1 MFSKTFYLTQWL
13 DEDTFSK
20 LLTFAR
26 FLGRENNVSEFV
38 IDIERA
44 RRNRVRAE
52 EIKDTL
58 KEVGINLS
66 EEEYKQLHK
75 LLPTYD
81 IEFSLNNGKLI
92 IIPHVYI
99 MDIIKKSEDDIPI
112 KYNRQEKVF
121 ETYPY
126 YYYDLKELFIENG
139 LIVKELNLLF
149 NRKFDFSLNV
159 TLRDYQ
165 IEAIQKW
172 KENNYRGVI
181 ALPTGAGKTII
192 GIKAIEETRVP
203 TLIVTFT
210 REQMLQWRETI
221 MKFSSVRPEVGLYYS
236 NEKEIRQI
244 TLSTYQTAFRHVEE
258 LGDKFDLLIID
269 EAHHLPADKFR
280 EVALGVLATKRLAL
294 SATPYREDGRH
305 EELFRLM
312 GGVVYYKPVEELIKK
327 GYLAPYDILQIK
339 VLLTAEER
347 KKYLTLLNK
356 YKVLSKNRKLKEL
369 IVLAKNGDNNA
380 IEALKVYNEIKKV
393 VNFAENKMLK
403 IEEILDKEKG
413 KKILIFTQY
422 VDQAEEI
429 ARRFNTLLISGRMP
443 KNERKRVLDTFKYMK
458 NGVLTLTTVGDEG
471 LDIPDA
477 SVGIIVTGTS
487 SRRQFIQRLGR
498 ILRPVNGKKAVLY
511 EIVVAG
517 TQEEYQSKKRKE
529 ESILDEIQIS
539 SEYSDDM

>member
-1 MFSKTFYLTQWL
+1 MFSKTFYLTRWL

-26 FLGRENNVSEFV
+26 FLGRENGVSEFV

-44 RRNRVRAE
+44 RKNRVRAE
-52 EIKDTL
+52 EIKETL
-58 KEVGINLS
+58 KDIGVSLT
-66 EEEYKQLHK
+66 EEEYRELQK

-81 IEFSLNNGKLI
+81 VEFSINRGKLI
-92 IIPHVYI
+92 IIPHVYV
-99 MDIIKKSEDDIPI
+99 MDIIKKSEGKIPI
-112 KYNRQEKVF
+112 KYNKQDKIF

-139 LIVKELNLLF
+139 LTVKELNLEF
-149 NRKFDFSLNV
+149 KKFDFSLSV

-165 IEAIQKW
+165 NEAIQKW
-172 KENNYRGVI
+172 KDNNYRGVI

-192 GIKAIEETRVP
+192 GIKAIEETKVP

-210 REQMLQWRETI
+210 REQMLQWKETI
-221 MKFSSVRPEVGLYYS
+221 MKFSSIRPEVGLYYS
-236 NEKEIRQI
+236 NEKEIKQI
-244 TLSTYQTAFRHVEE
+244 TLSTYQTAFRHVTE
-258 LGDKFDLLIID
+258 LSDKFDLLIID

-280 EVALGVLATKRLAL
+280 EVALGILATKRLGL
-294 SATPYREDGRH
+294 SATPFREDGRH
-305 EELFRLM
+305 EELFKLM
-312 GGVVYYKPVEELIKK
+312 GGIVYYKPVDELIKK
-327 GYLAPYDILQIK
+327 GYLAPYDIVQVK
-339 VLLTAEER
+339 VFLTAEER

-356 YKVLSKNRKLKEL
+356 FRVLSKNKKLKEL
-369 IVLAKNGDNNA
+369 IILAKNGDSNA

-393 VNFAENKMLK
+393 VNFAQNKMLK
-403 IEEILDKEKG
+403 IEEILNKEKG

-422 VDQAEEI
+422 VDQAKEI
-429 ARRFNTLLISGRMP
+429 ARRFNTLLISGKMS
-443 KNERKRVLDTFKYMK
+443 KNERKKVLDTFKFMK
-458 NGVLTLTTVGDEG
+458 SGVLTLTTVGDEG

-498 ILRPVNGKKAVLY
+498 ILRPVNGKRAILY
-511 EIVVAG
+511 EIIVAG

-529 ESILDEIQIS
+529 DSILDEIQIS

>member
-26 FLGRENNVSEFV
+26 FLGRENGVSEFV

-44 RRNRVRAE
+44 RKNRVRAE
-52 EIKDTL
+52 EIKETL
-58 KEVGINLS
+58 KDVGVSLT
-66 EEEYKQLHK
+66 EEEYRELQK

-81 IEFSLNNGKLI
+81 VEFSINEGKLI
-92 IIPHVYI
+92 ITPHVYV
-99 MDIIKKSEDDIPI
+99 MDIIKKSEDNIPI

-139 LIVKELNLLF
+139 LTVKELNLEF
-149 NRKFDFSLNV
+149 KKFDFSLNV

-172 KENNYRGVI
+172 KDNNYRGVI

-192 GIKAIEETRVP
+192 GIKAIEETKVP

-210 REQMLQWRETI
+210 REQMLQWKETI
-221 MKFSSVRPEVGLYYS
+221 MKFSSIRPEVGLYYS

-244 TLSTYQTAFRHVEE
+244 TLSTYQTAFRHVSE
-258 LGDKFDLLIID
+258 LSDKFDLLIID

-280 EVALGVLATKRLAL
+280 EVALGILATKRLGL
-294 SATPYREDGRH
+294 SATPFREDGRH
-305 EELFRLM
+305 EELFKLM
-312 GGVVYYKPVEELIKK
+312 GGIIYYKPVDELIKK
-327 GYLAPYDILQIK
+327 GYLAPYDIIQVK
-339 VLLTAEER
+339 VFLTAEER

-356 YKVLSKNRKLKEL
+356 FRVLSKNRKLKEL
-369 IVLAKNGDNNA
+369 IVLAKNGDSNA

-393 VNFAENKMLK
+393 VNFAQNKMLK
-403 IEEILDKEKG
+403 IEEILNKEKG

-422 VDQAEEI
+422 IDQAEEI
-429 ARRFNTLLISGRMP
+429 ARRFNTLLISGKMS
-443 KNERKRVLDTFKYMK
+443 KNERKKVLDTFKFMK

-498 ILRPVNGKKAVLY
+498 ILRPVNGKRAILY
-511 EIVVAG
+511 EIIVAG
-517 TQEEYQSKKRKE
+517 TQEEYQSKKRKKD
-529 ESILDEIQIS
+529 SILDEVQIS

>member
-20 LLTFAR
+20 LLTFTR
-26 FLGRENNVSEFV
+26 FLGRENGVSEFV

-44 RRNRVRAE
+44 RKNRVRAE
-52 EIKDTL
+52 EIKETL
-58 KEVGINLS
+58 KDVGVSLT
-66 EEEYKQLHK
+66 EEEYRELQK

-81 IEFSLNNGKLI
+81 IEFSINEGKLI
-92 IIPHVYI
+92 ITPHVYV
-99 MDIIKKSEDDIPI
+99 MDIIKKSEGNIPI

-139 LIVKELNLLF
+139 LTVKELNLEF
-149 NRKFDFSLNV
+149 KKFDFSLSV

-172 KENNYRGVI
+172 EDNNYRGVI

-192 GIKAIEETRVP
+192 GIKAIEETKVP

-210 REQMLQWRETI
+210 REQMLQWKETI
-221 MKFSSVRPEVGLYYS
+221 MKFSSIRPEVGLYYS

-244 TLSTYQTAFRHVEE
+244 TLSTYQTAFRHVSE
-258 LGDKFDLLIID
+258 LSDKFDLLIID

-280 EVALGVLATKRLAL
+280 EVALGILATKRLGL
-294 SATPYREDGRH
+294 SATPFREDGRH
-305 EELFRLM
+305 EELFKLM
-312 GGVVYYKPVEELIKK
+312 GGIVYYKPVDELIKK
-327 GYLAPYDILQIK
+327 GYLAPYDIVQVK
-339 VLLTAEER
+339 VFLTTEER

-356 YKVLSKNRKLKEL
+356 FRVLSKNKKLKEL
-369 IVLAKNGDNNA
+369 IVLAKNGNNNA

-393 VNFAENKMLK
+393 VNFAQNKMLK
-403 IEEILDKEKG
+403 IEEILNKEKG

-429 ARRFNTLLISGRMP
+429 ARRFNTLLISGKMS
-443 KNERKRVLDTFKYMK
+443 KNERKKILDTFKFMK
-458 NGVLTLTTVGDEG
+458 SGILTLTTVGDEG

-498 ILRPVNGKKAVLY
+498 ILRPVNGKRAILY
-511 EIVVAG
+511 EIIVAG

-529 ESILDEIQIS
+529 DSILDEVQIS
-539 SEYSDDM
+539 SKYSDDM

>member
-26 FLGRENNVSEFV
+26 FLGRENGVSEFV

-44 RRNRVRAE
+44 RKNRVRAE
-52 EIKDTL
+52 EIKETL
-58 KEVGINLS
+58 KDVGVSLT
-66 EEEYKQLHK
+66 EEEYRELQK

-81 IEFSLNNGKLI
+81 IEFSINEGKLI
-92 IIPHVYI
+92 ITPHVYV
-99 MDIIKKSEDDIPI
+99 MDIIKKSEGNIPI

-139 LIVKELNLLF
+139 LTVKELNLEF
-149 NRKFDFSLNV
+149 KKFDFSLSV

-172 KENNYRGVI
+172 KDNNYRGVI

-192 GIKAIEETRVP
+192 GIKAIEETKVP

-210 REQMLQWRETI
+210 REQMLQWKETI
-221 MKFSSVRPEVGLYYS
+221 MKFSSIRPEVGLYYS

-244 TLSTYQTAFRHVEE
+244 TLSTYQTAFRHVSE
-258 LGDKFDLLIID
+258 LSDKFDLLIID

-280 EVALGVLATKRLAL
+280 EVALGILATKRLGL
-294 SATPYREDGRH
+294 SATPFREDGRH
-305 EELFRLM
+305 EELFKLM
-312 GGVVYYKPVEELIKK
+312 GGIVYYKPVDELIKK
-327 GYLAPYDILQIK
+327 GYLAPYDIVQVK
-339 VLLTAEER
+339 VFLTTEER

-356 YKVLSKNRKLKEL
+356 FRVLSKNKKLKEL

-393 VNFAENKMLK
+393 VNFAQNKMLK
-403 IEEILDKEKG
+403 IEEILNKEKG

-429 ARRFNTLLISGRMP
+429 ARRFNTLLISGKMS
-443 KNERKRVLDTFKYMK
+443 KNERKKILDTFKFMK
-458 NGVLTLTTVGDEG
+458 SGILTLTTVGDEG

-498 ILRPVNGKKAVLY
+498 ILRPVNGKRAILY
-511 EIVVAG
+511 EIIVSG

-529 ESILDEIQIS
+529 DSILDEVQIS

>member
-26 FLGRENNVSEFV
+26 FLGRENGVSEFV

-44 RRNRVRAE
+44 RKNRVRAE
-52 EIKDTL
+52 EIKETL
-58 KEVGINLS
+58 KDVGVSLT
-66 EEEYKQLHK
+66 EEEYRELQK

-81 IEFSLNNGKLI
+81 IEFSINEGKLI
-92 IIPHVYI
+92 ITPHVYV
-99 MDIIKKSEDDIPI
+99 MDIIKKSESNIPI

-139 LIVKELNLLF
+139 LTVKELNLEF
-149 NRKFDFSLNV
+149 KKFDFSLSV

-172 KENNYRGVI
+172 KDNNYRGVI

-192 GIKAIEETRVP
+192 GIKAIEETKVP

-210 REQMLQWRETI
+210 REQMLQWKETI
-221 MKFSSVRPEVGLYYS
+221 MKFSSIRPEVGLYYS

-244 TLSTYQTAFRHVEE
+244 TLSTYQTAFRHVSE
-258 LGDKFDLLIID
+258 LSDKFDLLIID

-280 EVALGVLATKRLAL
+280 EVALGILATKRLGL
-294 SATPYREDGRH
+294 SATPFREDGRH
-305 EELFRLM
+305 EELFKLM
-312 GGVVYYKPVEELIKK
+312 GGIVYYKPVDELIKK
-327 GYLAPYDILQIK
+327 GYLAPYDIVQVK
-339 VLLTAEER
+339 VFLTTEER

-356 YKVLSKNRKLKEL
+356 FRVLSKNKKLKEL

-393 VNFAENKMLK
+393 VNFAQNKMLK
-403 IEEILDKEKG
+403 IEEILNKEKG

-429 ARRFNTLLISGRMP
+429 ARRFNTLLISGKMS
-443 KNERKRVLDTFKYMK
+443 KNERKKILDTFKFMK
-458 NGVLTLTTVGDEG
+458 SGILTLTTVGDEG

-498 ILRPVNGKKAVLY
+498 ILRPVNGKRAILY
-511 EIVVAG
+511 EIIVAG

-529 ESILDEIQIS
+529 DSILDEVQIS

>member
-20 LLTFAR
+20 ILTFAR

-38 IDIERA
+38 IDIDRA
-44 RRNRVRAE
+44 RKNRVRAE
-52 EIKDTL
+52 EIKDIL
-58 KEVGINLS
+58 KEVGVNLT

-81 IEFSLNNGKLI
+81 IEFLLSNGKLI
-92 IIPHVYI
+92 IVPHVYV
-99 MDIIKKSEDDIPI
+99 MDIIKKSENNIPV
-112 KYNRQEKVF
+112 KYNKQDKVF

-139 LIVKELNLLF
+139 LTVKELNLSF
-149 NRKFDFSLNV
+149 NKKFDFSLNI

-165 IEAIQKW
+165 IESIQKW

-192 GIKAIEETRVP
+192 GIKAIEETKVP

-221 MKFSSVRPEVGLYYS
+221 MKFSSIRPEVGLYYS
-236 NEKEIRQI
+236 DKKEIKQI
-244 TLSTYQTAFRHVEE
+244 TLSTYQTAFRHVNE
-258 LGDKFDLLIID
+258 LCDKFDLLIID

-280 EVALGVLATKRLAL
+280 EVALGILATKRLAL

-305 EELFRLM
+305 EELFKLM
-312 GGVVYYKPVEELIKK
+312 GGVVYYKPVDELIKN

-347 KKYLTLLNK
+347 KKYITLLNK
-356 YKVLSKNRKLKEL
+356 YRVLSKNRKLKEL

-380 IEALKVYNEIKKV
+380 IEALRVYNEIKKV
-393 VNFAENKMLK
+393 VNFAQNKMLK
-403 IEEILDKEKG
+403 IEEILNKEKG

-429 ARRFNTLLISGRMP
+429 ARRFNTLLISGKMS
-443 KNERKRVLDTFKYMK
+443 KNERKRVLDTFKFMK
-458 NGVLTLTTVGDEG
+458 SGILTLTTVGDEG

-498 ILRPVNGKKAVLY
+498 ILRPVNGKRAILY
-511 EIVVAG
+511 EIIVAG

-529 ESILDEIQIS
+529 DSILDEIQIS

>member
-26 FLGRENNVSEFV
+26 FLGRENGVSEFV

-44 RRNRVRAE
+44 RKNRVRAE
-52 EIKDTL
+52 EIKETL
-58 KEVGINLS
+58 KDVGVSLT
-66 EEEYKQLHK
+66 EEEYRELQK

-81 IEFSLNNGKLI
+81 IEFSINEGKLI
-92 IIPHVYI
+92 ITPHVYV
-99 MDIIKKSEDDIPI
+99 MDIIKKSEDNIPI

-139 LIVKELNLLF
+139 LTVKELNLEF
-149 NRKFDFSLNV
+149 KKFDFSLSV

-172 KENNYRGVI
+172 KDNNYRGVI

-192 GIKAIEETRVP
+192 GIKAIEETKVP

-210 REQMLQWRETI
+210 REQMLQWKETI
-221 MKFSSVRPEVGLYYS
+221 MKFSSIRPEVGLYYS

-244 TLSTYQTAFRHVEE
+244 TLSTYQTAFRHVSE
-258 LGDKFDLLIID
+258 LSDKFDLLIID

-280 EVALGVLATKRLAL
+280 EVALGILATKRLGL
-294 SATPYREDGRH
+294 SATPFREDGRH
-305 EELFRLM
+305 EELFKLM
-312 GGVVYYKPVEELIKK
+312 GGIVYYKPVDELIKK
-327 GYLAPYDILQIK
+327 GYLAPYDIVQVK
-339 VLLTAEER
+339 VFLTTEER

-356 YKVLSKNRKLKEL
+356 FRVLSKNKKLKEL

-393 VNFAENKMLK
+393 VNFAQNKMLK
-403 IEEILDKEKG
+403 IEEILNKEKG

-429 ARRFNTLLISGRMP
+429 ARRFNTLLISGKMS
-443 KNERKRVLDTFKYMK
+443 KNERKKILDTFKFMK
-458 NGVLTLTTVGDEG
+458 SGILTLTTVGDEG

-498 ILRPVNGKKAVLY
+498 ILRPVNGKRAILY
-511 EIVVAG
+511 EIIVAG

-529 ESILDEIQIS
+529 DSILDEVQIS

>member
-26 FLGRENNVSEFV
+26 FLGRENGVSEFV

-44 RRNRVRAE
+44 RKNRVRAE
-52 EIKDTL
+52 EIKETL
-58 KEVGINLS
+58 KDVGVSLT
-66 EEEYKQLHK
+66 EEEYRELQK

-81 IEFSLNNGKLI
+81 IEFSINEGRLI
-92 IIPHVYI
+92 ITPHVYV
-99 MDIIKKSEDDIPI
+99 MDIIKKSEGNIPI

-139 LIVKELNLLF
+139 LTVKELNLEF
-149 NRKFDFSLNV
+149 KKFDFSLSV

-172 KENNYRGVI
+172 KDNNYRGVI

-192 GIKAIEETRVP
+192 GIKAIEETKVP

-210 REQMLQWRETI
+210 REQMLQWKETI
-221 MKFSSVRPEVGLYYS
+221 MKFSSIRPEVGLYYS

-244 TLSTYQTAFRHVEE
+244 TLSTYQTAFRHVSE
-258 LGDKFDLLIID
+258 LSDKFDLLIID

-280 EVALGVLATKRLAL
+280 EVALGILATKRLGL
-294 SATPYREDGRH
+294 SATPFREDGRH
-305 EELFRLM
+305 EELFKLM
-312 GGVVYYKPVEELIKK
+312 GGIVYYKPVDELIKK
-327 GYLAPYDILQIK
+327 GYLAPYDIVQVK
-339 VLLTAEER
+339 VFLTTEER

-356 YKVLSKNRKLKEL
+356 FRVLSKNKKLKEL

-393 VNFAENKMLK
+393 VNFAQNKMLK
-403 IEEILDKEKG
+403 IEEILNKEKG

-429 ARRFNTLLISGRMP
+429 ARRFNTLLISGKMS
-443 KNERKRVLDTFKYMK
+443 KNERKKILDTFKFMK
-458 NGVLTLTTVGDEG
+458 SGILTLTTVGDEG

-498 ILRPVNGKKAVLY
+498 ILRPVNGKRAILY
-511 EIVVAG
+511 EIIVAG

-529 ESILDEIQIS
+529 DSILDEVQIS

>member
-26 FLGRENNVSEFV
+26 FLGRENGVSEFV

-44 RRNRVRAE
+44 RKNRVRAE
-52 EIKDTL
+52 EIKETL
-58 KEVGINLS
+58 KDVGVSLT
-66 EEEYKQLHK
+66 EEEYRELQK

-81 IEFSLNNGKLI
+81 IEFSINEGKLI
-92 IIPHVYI
+92 ITPHVYV
-99 MDIIKKSEDDIPI
+99 MDIIKKSEGNIPI

-139 LIVKELNLLF
+139 LTVKELNLEF
-149 NRKFDFSLNV
+149 KKFDFSLSV

-172 KENNYRGVI
+172 KDNNYRGVI

-192 GIKAIEETRVP
+192 GIKAIEETKVP

-210 REQMLQWRETI
+210 REQMLQWKETI
-221 MKFSSVRPEVGLYYS
+221 MKFSSIRPEVGLYYS

-244 TLSTYQTAFRHVEE
+244 TLSTYQTAFRHVSE
-258 LGDKFDLLIID
+258 LSDKFDLLIID

-280 EVALGVLATKRLAL
+280 EVALGILATKRLGL
-294 SATPYREDGRH
+294 SATPFREDGRH
-305 EELFRLM
+305 EELFKLM
-312 GGVVYYKPVEELIKK
+312 GGIVYYKPVDELIKK
-327 GYLAPYDILQIK
+327 GYLAPYDIVQVK
-339 VLLTAEER
+339 VFLTTEER

-356 YKVLSKNRKLKEL
+356 FRVLSKNKKLKEL

-393 VNFAENKMLK
+393 VNFAQNKMLK
-403 IEEILDKEKG
+403 IEEILNKEKG

-429 ARRFNTLLISGRMP
+429 ARRFNTLLISGKMS
-443 KNERKRVLDTFKYMK
+443 KNERKKILDTFKFMK
-458 NGVLTLTTVGDEG
+458 SGILTLTTVGDEG

-498 ILRPVNGKKAVLY
+498 ILRPVNGKRAILY
-511 EIVVAG
+511 EIIVAG

-529 ESILDEIQIS
+529 DSILDEVQIS
-539 SEYSDDM
+539 SEYPDDM

>member
-26 FLGRENNVSEFV
+26 FLGRENGVSEFV

-44 RRNRVRAE
+44 RKNRVRAE
-52 EIKDTL
+52 EIKETL
-58 KEVGINLS
+58 KDVGVSLT
-66 EEEYKQLHK
+66 EEEYRELQK

-81 IEFSLNNGKLI
+81 IEFSINEGKLI
-92 IIPHVYI
+92 ITPHVYV
-99 MDIIKKSEDDIPI
+99 MDIIKKSEGNIPI

-139 LIVKELNLLF
+139 LTVKELNLEF
-149 NRKFDFSLNV
+149 KKFDFSLSV

-172 KENNYRGVI
+172 KDNNYRGVI

-192 GIKAIEETRVP
+192 GIKAIEETKVP

-210 REQMLQWRETI
+210 REQMLQWKETI
-221 MKFSSVRPEVGLYYS
+221 MKFSSIRPEVGLYYS

-244 TLSTYQTAFRHVEE
+244 TLSTYQTAFRHVSE
-258 LGDKFDLLIID
+258 LSDKFDLLIID

-280 EVALGVLATKRLAL
+280 EVALGILATKRLGL
-294 SATPYREDGRH
+294 SATPFREDGRH
-305 EELFRLM
+305 EELFKLM
-312 GGVVYYKPVEELIKK
+312 GGIVYYKPVDELIKK
-327 GYLAPYDILQIK
+327 GYLAPYDIVQVK
-339 VLLTAEER
+339 VFLTTEER

-356 YKVLSKNRKLKEL
+356 FRVLSKNKKLKEL

-393 VNFAENKMLK
+393 VNFAQNKMLK
-403 IEEILDKEKG
+403 IEEILNKEKG

-429 ARRFNTLLISGRMP
+429 ARRFNTLLISGKMS
-443 KNERKRVLDTFKYMK
+443 KNERKKILDTFKFMK
-458 NGVLTLTTVGDEG
+458 SGILTLTTVGDEG

-498 ILRPVNGKKAVLY
+498 ILRPVNGKRAILY
-511 EIVVAG
+511 EIIVAG

-529 ESILDEIQIS
+529 DSILDEVQIS